1 MVGIK
6 RYYGEN
12 RLRNQAISQ
21 YLNNEEKNQEKKQLT
36 FIAEEVMEF
45 LNLRDLG
52 IDTNGQKSRLC
63 NALEE
68 FANLT
73 AKKIESNQHPT
84 LVINNAECE
93 PSRILHNHIPQ
104 QTLQRWNIPWTN
116 DYAIATLLGWAECA
130 TIPIL
135 KKHEP
140 YVTTESKMEFTCRLT
155 PSIIVQSVGLI
166 DPVFIDCAEYMDLKY
181 LGVERRSFTIMADR
195 VYFKGDKPRK
205 RVATFKFKH
214 TPWKTWDY
222 DMENSVRDLEEG
234 NGNLCLFMST
244 GLFKQIVTG
253 CYRDKQHECV
263 NGF

>member
-12 RLRNQAISQ
+12 RLRDQAIAQ

-36 FIAEEVMEF
+36 FIAEELMEF
-45 LNLRDLG
+45 FNLRDLG
-52 IDTNGQKSRLC
+52 IDGNGQKSRLC

-73 AKKIESNQHPT
+73 AKKIESKQPIVVVKNSDPK
-84 LVINNAECE
+84 
-93 PSRILHNHIPQ
+93 IPQ
-104 QTLQRWNIPWTN
+104 PFNRWAPSLTN
-116 DYAIATLLGWAECA
+116 DQYVMSLLGWEECD
-130 TIPIL
+130 TVPIL
-135 KKHEP
+135 KNHKP
-140 YVTTESKMEFTCRLT
+140 YVTTESRMEFTCRLT

-166 DPVFIDCAEYMDLKY
+166 DPVFMDCAEYMDLKY
-181 LGVERRSFTIMADR
+181 LGVENRSFTIMADR
-195 VYFKGDKPRK
+195 VYFKGNKPRAH
-205 RVATFKFKH
+205 VATFVFKH

-222 DMENSVRDLEEG
+222 DMENSMRDVQEG
-234 NGNLCLFMST
+234 TSNLCLFMSI

-253 CYRDKQHECV
+253 RYRDKQHACV